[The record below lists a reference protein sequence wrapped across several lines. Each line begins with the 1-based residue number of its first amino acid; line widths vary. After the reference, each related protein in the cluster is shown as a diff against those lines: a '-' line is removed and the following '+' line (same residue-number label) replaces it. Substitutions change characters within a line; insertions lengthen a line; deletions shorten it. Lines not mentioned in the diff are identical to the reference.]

1 MTIRFFSVFFTT
13 NLVVTL
19 QIFDKDEDEI
29 LVSVKRASESQ
40 LKTSWMLSQNQMC
53 HSYLES
59 QQFDQIPRF
68 GYAYFLLPRFVFWIA
83 TAAGCTKLQ
92 ANHDTIQTSSNF
104 THQEESIRI
113 GTSYAFCVYQ
123 NLAAA
128 ILSRKLRPW
137 SVLSFGSRLNWGVFL
152 QWCTSPPLHPSWSS
166 PATLA
171 NSDDFSGSVGWWE
184 SSTAARFWRTRVTS
198 GVYWLCYKL
207 TYLELGRSLP
217 YNNNQ

>member
-68 GYAYFLLPRFVFWIA
+68 GYAYFLA
-83 TAAGCTKLQ
+83 
-92 ANHDTIQTSSNF
+92 
-104 THQEESIRI
+104 
-113 GTSYAFCVYQ
+113 
-123 NLAAA
+123 
-128 ILSRKLRPW
+128 
-137 SVLSFGSRLNWGVFL
+137 
-152 QWCTSPPLHPSWSS
+152 
-166 PATLA
+166 
-171 NSDDFSGSVGWWE
+171 
-184 SSTAARFWRTRVTS
+184 
-198 GVYWLCYKL
+198 
-207 TYLELGRSLP
+207 
-217 YNNNQ
+217 

>member
-1 MTIRFFSVFFTT
+1 MTIRFFS
-13 NLVVTL
+13 L
-19 QIFDKDEDEI
+19 QTWWW
-29 LVSVKRASESQ
+29 LYRS
-40 LKTSWMLSQNQMC
+40 LTKTRTRY
-53 HSYLES
+53 SYLWNEHQNHNWRRHECS
-59 QQFDQIPRF
+59 AKTRCAIVTWSLNNSIK
-68 GYAYFLLPRFVFWIA
+68 FLGLDMPIFLPRFVFWIA

-104 THQEESIRI
+104 THQEQSIRI

-128 ILSRKLRPW
+128 KLSRKLRPW

-184 SSTAARFWRTRVTS
+184 SSTAARF
-198 GVYWLCYKL
+198 
-207 TYLELGRSLP
+207 
-217 YNNNQ
+217 